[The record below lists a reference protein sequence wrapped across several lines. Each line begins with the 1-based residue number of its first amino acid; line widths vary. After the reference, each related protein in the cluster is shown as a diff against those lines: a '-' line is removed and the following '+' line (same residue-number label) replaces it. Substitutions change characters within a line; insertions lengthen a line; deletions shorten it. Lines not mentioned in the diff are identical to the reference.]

1 MYFSVGNFWK
11 INLANLTQTPNK
23 SLCDIVRPVNSPGTE
38 SYIIW
43 LTLGSKIWT
52 RNIKCIGVFA

>member
-38 SYIIW
+38 SYIMWIA
-43 LTLGSKIWT
+43 GIKDWT

>member
-11 INLANLTQTPNK
+11 INRANLTQTPK

-43 LTLGSKIWT
+43 LTLGSKIGLV
-52 RNIKCIGVFA
+52 I

>member
-23 SLCDIVRPVNSPGTE
+23 SLCDIVRPVNSPWTE

-43 LTLGSKIWT
+43 LTLGSKIGLV
-52 RNIKCIGVFA
+52 I